1 MSNRKENQSEC
12 CDDDRPLKLKLDSA
26 KKFFKCLTARNY
38 FQGLLEHS
46 KEYNRLLENAKKY
59 YQSSCEESVK
69 PNQAKEISDLLEK
82 LEIDTDELKEKE
94 KCLPE
99 SDKDDWMNITQE
111 DLDAMLETR
120 FGRASQVEGD
130 LINGTNNIADHLK
143 TFINHISGLE
153 GAEFPKYN
161 LFLQILNDS
170 KCLGNETF

>member
-1 MSNRKENQSEC
+1 MEESDFTKDTQW
-12 CDDDRPLKLKLDSA
+12 

-161 LFLQILNDS
+161 LFLQILNFY
-170 KCLGNETF
+170 K